1 MGFHFQQ
8 YIAMVGRAI
17 NPVQWTRTWK
27 KLEGKKAGEV
37 YRSALDW
44 TNNQFAQVARAS
56 QYRAWWWQNPLGM
69 GLVLY
74 GTYKAWHM
82 IYMVRKQKKTAQLVA
97 AAYGQG
103 GQWLNPVPR

>member
-1 MGFHFQQ
+1 MS
-8 YIAMVGRAI
+8 V
-17 NPVQWTRTWK
+17 NV
-27 KLEGKKAGEV
+27 E
-37 YRSALDW
+37 
-44 TNNQFAQVARAS
+44 ARVFSFFLFFRS